1 MRRNKG
7 RLQHEVARRK
17 ESVQERQ
24 ERVLEDRLR
33 HQVRIAEETEE
44 ESNTIRE
51 LNREQMASWRDVEN
65 NLETEERL
73 REERGRR
80 ARRRER
86 LR

>member
-65 NLETEERL
+65 NLETEEMP

>member
-1 MRRNKG
+1 M
-7 RLQHEVARRK
+7 QHEVARRK

-65 NLETEERL
+65 NLETEEML

-80 ARRRER
+80 TRRRER